1 MSKVLW
7 ASKGHID
14 CNFHE
19 SEQTVKV
26 VKVVKVNQ
34 LLINYMYTYIVTS
47 LIYCTWPGVEE
58 PMPSVLVT
66 YGALLHISLERG
78 LLWSLGPGYCKCPLC
93 RQFLTMWVV
102 VGHMAM

>member
-34 LLINYMYTYIVTS
+34 LLINYMYTYFVTS

-66 YGALLHISLERG
+66 HGALLHISLECG
-78 LLWSLGPGYCKCPLC
+78 LL
-93 RQFLTMWVV
+93 
-102 VGHMAM
+102 